1 MKHTSIH
8 SFIVIIFSIFIASAC
23 KSGKENEPKDTN
35 AELDSFYTQFN
46 EKVFQDPA
54 KTKDEIK
61 TLKNKT
67 IDSIDYFNLSVYY
80 SKALFYDNKIDSAIH
95 SNRQVI
101 AFLNR
106 NADTSQ
112 RTYSLATGAYNDIAV
127 FFQTIGIR
135 DSAIF
140 YLNKAIASSTL
151 SNEKEKRINIYINLA
166 DNLAQNSDFT
176 NATATYRKALLLSDS
191 LKLQKKYNA
200 PIYLGLSKIYIDLN
214 NFDQADTYLTLIENQ
229 QDSLELYEQ
238 FYYLTTRGNY
248 YFNKDEHEKS
258 IPVYHKLLELTKK
271 YNQIDNRMIAEIN
284 LGESHLRLH
293 HLDSAQYYLNNV
305 SDYYFNQIKNP
316 ATSFYLRGL
325 FAYLYLLKNDTKK
338 AEQLLNTPFD
348 STAVNAAYINIQNK
362 RMEELYRQK
371 ADFKKALSYSRKV
384 QEYENDK
391 RDFDVKKNIEEIN
404 LRYQQDTTLLNKDIV
419 IHEQEE
425 HARKLNQNLFLSIAS
440 FFILALIASIVY
452 ILKRKKAETI
462 LADQKAAITKLRM
475 ENIQNRVTPH
485 FIFNALNALM
495 PSLRKHEELK
505 IPIEKLIES
514 IRHSLNYSDKMSISL
529 KDEMKHVKTYINLLE
544 SLNYELPEIKWEVDY
559 NIHTSTRIP
568 AMCIQIPVENALKY
582 AFDEHKAGDSVTI
595 RIENQL
601 DSMRIAISDN
611 GKGLQS
617 GMEQNKKRGT
627 GSGLKIIM
635 KTIEILNAK
644 NSNKIEFNLTDKLEQ
659 SGTSATISI
668 PYNYKFE
675 S

>member
-8 SFIVIIFSIFIASAC
+8 SFIVIIFSIFMASAC
-23 KSGKENEPKDTN
+23 KSGKEGEPKDSN
-35 AELDSFYTQFN
+35 AELDSFYTHFN
-46 EKVFQDPA
+46 EKVFHNPA

-61 TLKNKT
+61 ALRNKT
-67 IDSIDYFNLSVYY
+67 IDSIDYYNLSVYY
-80 SKALFYDNKIDSAIH
+80 SKALFYDNKIDSAIR

-106 NADTSQ
+106 TADTSPQ
-112 RTYSLATGAYNDIAV
+112 TNSLATGAYNDIAV

-135 DSAIF
+135 DSAIY
-140 YLNKAIASSTL
+140 YLNKAIASSIL
-151 SNEKEKRINIYINLA
+151 SDEKEKRINIYINLA

-176 NATATYRKALLLSDS
+176 FASATYRKALLLSDS

-200 PIYLGLSKIYIDLN
+200 PIYLGLSKLYIDLN
-214 NFDQADTYLTLIENQ
+214 NFEQADDYLTRVENL

-305 SDYYFNQIKNP
+305 SDYYFNQVKNP

-348 STAVNAAYINIQNK
+348 SSAVNAAYINLQNK

-371 ADFKKALSYSRKV
+371 ADFKKAFSYSRKV

-391 RDFDVKKNIEEIN
+391 RNIDVRKNIEEIN
-404 LRYQQDTTLLNKDIV
+404 LRYQQDTTLLNKDIL
-419 IHEQEE
+419 INKQEE
-425 HARKLNQNLFLSIAS
+425 RAQKLNQNLIVSIAS
-440 FFILALIASIVY
+440 FFIFALIASIAY

-462 LADQKAAITKLRM
+462 LAEQKTAITKLRM
-475 ENIQNRVTPH
+475 ENIQNRITPH

-495 PSLRKHEELK
+495 PSLRKHDELK
-505 IPIEKLIES
+505 IPIENLIES
-514 IRHSLNYSDKMSISL
+514 IRNSLNYSDKMSVAL
-529 KDEMKHVKTYINLLE
+529 KDEMQHVKTDISLLY
-544 SLNYELPEIKWEVDY
+544 SLNYELPEINWAVDY
-559 NIHTSTRIP
+559 NIHTSTLIP

-582 AFDEHKAGDSVTI
+582 AFDEHKAGNRVTI
-595 RIENQL
+595 LVENIS
-601 DSMRIAISDN
+601 DFMRISISDN

-617 GMEQNKKRGT
+617 GMGHDKKRGT
-627 GSGLKIIM
+627 GTGLKIIM
-635 KTIEILNAK
+635 KTIEILNTK
-644 NSNKIEFNLTDKLEQ
+644 NSNKIEFNITDTHNQ
-659 SGTSATISI
+659 HGTTATISI
-668 PYNYKFE
+668 PYNYKF
-675 S
+675 